1 MNIRIPWIINR
12 RRKLFAISIDFILS
26 IFIYN
31 YIFLKEIG
39 SLPNKLVCISLAS
52 FWIISSYVLGRYNW
66 KIKIKKHS
74 ILEDFLKLV
83 ILFFLCNLTY
93 LIINLSFPLIF
104 NLTEIKINTYLSI
117 GLFNL
122 FIICLF
128 YISISSFLIQNFCRR
143 LTLNIHD
150 KKKEWVFYG
159 SKEKYTQ
166 LLKKLKQTKSN
177 PFLSVIFDDQELD
190 FAKLGGAKGLILE
203 SLDKVNKK
211 NLNIIFNL
219 QDKGMVIENTFTWFE
234 KEFHRIPTE
243 LIENKNE
250 FFERIRGIE
259 DNYQLRTKRIG
270 DLFISLL
277 LLLITLP
284 LFFIIGIL
292 IFIEDRGPLFYSQK
306 RTGLNG
312 RIFKITKFRSM
323 KIDAEKGGVQ
333 WSQKFDPRV
342 TKIGRIIRATRLDEL
357 PQLFCVISGSM
368 SLIGPRPERPEIED
382 KLLQNIPFYKYR
394 NIIKP
399 GISGWAQVN
408 YPYGAS
414 KLDTSIKLSYDIYYL
429 FHYSLLLDLLIL
441 FKTIRL
447 VLNAEGSNPIE

>member
-1 MNIRIPWIINR
+1 MIRKKNGFFTDLKKIYSII
-12 RRKLFAISIDFILS
+12 K
-26 IFIYN
+26 
-31 YIFLKEIG
+31 
-39 SLPNKLVCISLAS
+39 
-52 FWIISSYVLGRYNW
+52 
-66 KIKIKKHS
+66 KIKTNKKQPFYQLFLMIKE
-74 ILEDFLKLV
+74 LEFK
-83 ILFFLCNLTY
+83 
-93 LIINLSFPLIF
+93 
-104 NLTEIKINTYLSI
+104 
-117 GLFNL
+117 
-122 FIICLF
+122 
-128 YISISSFLIQNFCRR
+128 
-143 LTLNIHD
+143 
-150 KKKEWVFYG
+150 
-159 SKEKYTQ
+159 
-166 LLKKLKQTKSN
+166 
-177 PFLSVIFDDQELD
+177 
-190 FAKLGGAKGLILE
+190 KLGGAKGLILE

-211 NLNIIFNL
+211 NLDIIFNL

-292 IFIEDRGPLFYSQK
+292 IYIEDRGPLFYSQK

-312 RIFKITKFRSM
+312 KIFKITKFRSM